1 MLATACLNGRLW
13 NWLSLHP
20 DNTKAHQEE
29 EDGKSF
35 VWDKRD
41 MAVTYEH
48 ACFVMILSFSHC
60 LQVSYKKTCL
70 KGGNGLAETFFR
82 HNHFCHACHTGFA
95 VFFPILPSYCVSLL
109 KQSKTHLYSL
119 AVISI
124 QNSSL
129 EKWYTNKMFFEQWF
143 KLCIWQKTKRK
154 TQKMWLAYQVHFW
167 WTMKLDWG
175 WTEEDS

>member
-1 MLATACLNGRLW
+1 MLNRPHLFSYMLATACLNGRLW

-35 VWDKRD
+35 VWDKHD

-60 LQVSYKKTCL
+60 VQVFYRKTCL

-82 HNHFCHACHTGFA
+82 HKHYCHACHTGFA
-95 VFFPILPSYCVSLL
+95 VFFPMPSCDVSLF
-109 KQSKTHLYSL
+109 KQSKNPPLLVGSHLHL
-119 AVISI
+119 K
-124 QNSSL
+124 QFP
-129 EKWYTNKMFFEQWF
+129 WKM
-143 KLCIWQKTKRK
+143 I
-154 TQKMWLAYQVHFW
+154 H
-167 WTMKLDWG
+167 
-175 WTEEDS
+175 

>member
-1 MLATACLNGRLW
+1 MLNSPHLFSYMLATACPNGRLW

-35 VWDKRD
+35 GWDKRD

-60 LQVSYKKTCL
+60 VQVFYRKTCW

-82 HNHFCHACHTGFA
+82 HNHYCHACHTEFA

-109 KQSKTHLYSL
+109 KQSKNPPLLVGSHLHSK
-119 AVISI
+119 
-124 QNSSL
+124 QFP
-129 EKWYTNKMFFEQWF
+129 WKMIH
-143 KLCIWQKTKRK
+143 L
-154 TQKMWLAYQVHFW
+154 
-167 WTMKLDWG
+167 
-175 WTEEDS
+175 

>member
-1 MLATACLNGRLW
+1 MLNSPHLFSYMLATACPNGRLW

-60 LQVSYKKTCL
+60 VQVFYKKTCL

-82 HNHFCHACHTGFA
+82 HNHYCHACHTGFA
-95 VFFPILPSYCVSLL
+95 VFFPILPSYCVILL
-109 KQSKTHLYSL
+109 KQSKNPPLLVGSHLHSK
-119 AVISI
+119 
-124 QNSSL
+124 QFP
-129 EKWYTNKMFFEQWF
+129 WKM
-143 KLCIWQKTKRK
+143 I
-154 TQKMWLAYQVHFW
+154 H
-167 WTMKLDWG
+167 
-175 WTEEDS
+175 